1 MGELPEQLQANLNL
15 LDRLNAQLG
24 QSQLSLRTAQVS
36 LAALESE
43 DRARQS
49 NISVSVAAPGT
60 TPTGRE
66 SEDAMS
72 LPQLKER
79 LATLRSSYT
88 DQHPDV
94 VRLRTRIEKM
104 EAELAS
110 APPAPPTGGLQA
122 APHRAGP

>member
-1 MGELPEQLQANLNL
+1 
-15 LDRLNAQLG
+15 
-24 QSQLSLRTAQVS
+24 
-36 LAALESE
+36 
-43 DRARQS
+43 
-49 NISVSVAAPGT
+49 
-60 TPTGRE
+60 
-66 SEDAMS
+66 MS

-110 APPAPPTGGLQA
+110 APPVPPAGG
-122 APHRAGP
+122 